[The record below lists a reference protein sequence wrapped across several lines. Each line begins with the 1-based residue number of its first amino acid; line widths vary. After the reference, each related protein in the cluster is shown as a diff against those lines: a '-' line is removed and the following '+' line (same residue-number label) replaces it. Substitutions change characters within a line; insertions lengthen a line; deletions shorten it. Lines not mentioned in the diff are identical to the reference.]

1 MTESDDCMPE
11 VVALLYTARSPTSS
25 GRCWPKVDARTVC
38 HVAATLHQWYTDES
52 NGCIV
57 RGHLEAGNKFVA
69 DENGLP
75 FWRSRRGKGSLCQ
88 MFDHEKDALR
98 QLHEILENY
107 PALDFYL
114 QTDPRGAPLWLH
126 RRADLKPDA
135 RIDAVYSEI
144 GVAVFG

>member
-75 FWRSRRGKGSLCQ
+75 FRARRRRTVCGWWVAIMLYLAAAVIGG
-88 MFDHEKDALR
+88 AL
-98 QLHEILENY
+98 
-107 PALDFYL
+107 ALSGGF
-114 QTDPRGAPLWLH
+114 
-126 RRADLKPDA
+126 
-135 RIDAVYSEI
+135 
-144 GVAVFG
+144 